1 MISWSASLHRVFL
14 PEEAPHHVGTLD
26 RPEHHHHVNAR
37 HLLPMCDVAAARA
50 ASVLQVHHVDEAGF
64 GVNHSEE
71 DVIAHILIR
80 LETIPIHHP
89 QQTVSWSASLHHEV
103 IAVALHKVPIL
114 DQLADRPVRHL
125 LHPRRC
131 LHDDEVLLQGDAPVV
146 VTADDP
152 HEKQPVAVEQ
162 PFISGTGRI
171 LPAGCNLHHVV
182 TLERAPLDPL
192 PYFLAPMRLLL
203 KERHLIPCLPHQGLQ
218 PKNPIG
224 IPQLPQRDVV
234 LVEGWAEHLFIHQ
247 DQCSY
252 LS

>member
-1 MISWSASLHRVFL
+1 MSTTLMRVSSPTFSSVCRPSQL
-14 PEEAPHHVGTLD
+14 LDHVKKD
-26 RPEHHHHVNAR
+26 SP
-37 HLLPMCDVAAARA
+37 
-50 ASVLQVHHVDEAGF
+50 
-64 GVNHSEE
+64 
-71 DVIAHILIR
+71 
-80 LETIPIHHP
+80 
-89 QQTVSWSASLHHEV
+89 
-103 IAVALHKVPIL
+103 VALSSTG
-114 DQLADRPVRHL
+114 RHSSSS
-125 LHPRRC
+125 RAR
-131 LHDDEVLLQGDAPVV
+131 
-146 VTADDP
+146 
-152 HEKQPVAVEQ
+152 
-162 PFISGTGRI
+162 SGTGRI

-247 DQCSY
+247 DQCSD